1 MLGDLTINRTTFSF
15 SVPIPKSEA
24 REYKSH
30 PELLVPEVL
39 FRADLYGQ
47 KLDKV
52 VFHGPKKEEVYVG
65 LIGRYISFANGI
77 VGDPKTGL
85 EWRVGPDKDTNWNE
99 ARSWVQSLNLDGGG
113 WRMPSTDELKALYI
127 KGTGSRNMTPLLKT
141 TGWYVWSGETK
152 TRGSSDARYFSF
164 NDGSRDWY
172 PRGNS
177 SNKRAFA
184 VRSRGDG

>member
-39 FRADLYGQ
+39 FRADLDGQ

-77 VGDPKTGL
+77 VKDLNTGL
-85 EWRVGPDKDTNWNE
+85 EWMVGPDKDTDWNK
-99 ARSWVQSLNLDGGG
+99 AKSWVLNLNLDGGG
-113 WRMPSTDELKALYI
+113 WRMPTLDELESLYNREA
-127 KGTGSRNMTPLLKT
+127 TGRKMTSLLNNT
-141 TGWYVWSGETK
+141 ARWIWSGETK
-152 TRGSSDARYFSF
+152 GTSSAGAFFFD
-164 NDGSRDWY
+164 DGRRVWSYRDL
-172 PRGNS
+172 S
-177 SNKRAFA
+177 AETRAFA
-184 VRSRGDG
+184 V